1 MKPIS
6 INKQS
11 RNELNASIIFAAMTW
26 SLMMIFKT
34 ELIAEIG
41 ATFFNLLPMLPIA
54 AFCFAFHRH
63 HQRGDQ
69 TTRRAVSRKMG
80 VAMALTAV
88 FVCNFSAAKG
98 AGFSQISAMSSYSFF
113 AVALV
118 VLVLIRRARTC

>member
-1 MKPIS
+1 MKSIS

-54 AFCFAFHRH
+54 AFYLAFHRH
-63 HQRGDQ
+63 HQGGDQ
-69 TTRRAVSRKMG
+69 TARRAISGKMG

-88 FVCNFSAAKG
+88 FVCNFSAEKG
-98 AGFSQISAMSSYSFF
+98 ADFSQISALSSYSFF

-118 VLVLIRRARTC
+118 VLLLIRRGRTC

>member
-1 MKPIS
+1 MKAIS
-6 INKQS
+6 INTQS

-63 HQRGDQ
+63 HQRGEQ
-69 TTRRAVSRKMG
+69 TACRTISRKMG

-98 AGFSQISAMSSYSFF
+98 ADFSQISALSSYSFF